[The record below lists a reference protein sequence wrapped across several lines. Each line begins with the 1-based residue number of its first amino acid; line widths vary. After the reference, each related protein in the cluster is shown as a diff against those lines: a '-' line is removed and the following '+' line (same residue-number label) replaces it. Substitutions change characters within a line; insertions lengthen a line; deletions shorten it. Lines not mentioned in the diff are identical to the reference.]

1 VVSEVV
7 SAPGVRVGTACG
19 KFVVIFAKGDQH
31 FASRRRIPR
40 SEGQANSVS
49 DDQDAAVSVP
59 DDGSETLPI
68 SALRIP
74 PRARLPMT
82 IKPAP
87 TSSPRSTISLSGRP
101 LTRCCFRYGHPF
113 ALDPLSLSV
122 EKLLGL
128 RHGLLE
134 LAFKHVGRDAAFS
147 EHGSIP
153 ARYRWASYPNDR
165 ALASYPIEC
174 RGRPIRPQR
183 R

>member
-1 VVSEVV
+1 MSEVV
-7 SAPGVRVGTACG
+7 SAPGVRVGTAGG

-40 SEGQANSVS
+40 SEGQATSVS

-68 SALRIP
+68 SALRTP

-101 LTRCCFRYGHPF
+101 LTRCVSATATPSPSTRSACQSRNSWACAMASSSSRSSTSGGMRPS
-113 ALDPLSLSV
+113 ASTGRSPPVIGRCPTLPAELSQVVPQDV
-122 EKLLGL
+122 EADG
-128 RHGLLE
+128 
-134 LAFKHVGRDAAFS
+134 
-147 EHGSIP
+147 
-153 ARYRWASYPNDR
+153 
-165 ALASYPIEC
+165 
-174 RGRPIRPQR
+174 
-183 R
+183 